1 MRVTAL
7 TPTIG
12 KVKDDIDRVFDRFF
26 APGFLGEPME
36 PWYPLE
42 KAELGAFVPALDLI
56 ETPKEYVV
64 RCEVPGIHKE
74 NVDLNLTGNML
85 KITGRREEAHE
96 GAGETYLWKEREVG
110 KFVRTLRLPTAVEEG
125 KVEATYQDG
134 ILTVKLPKVAA
145 AVPNK
150 ILIK

>member
-1 MRVTAL
+1 MRVAAL

-26 APGFLGEPME
+26 GAQFPGELMAPWFPPERTD
-36 PWYPLE
+36 
-42 KAELGAFVPALDLI
+42 LGAFVPALDLI
-56 ETPKEYVV
+56 ETPKEYVA

-74 NVDLNLTGNML
+74 NVDINLTGNML
-85 KITGRREEAHE
+85 KITGRRDEAHE
-96 GAGETYLWKEREVG
+96 GAGETYLWKEREAG

>member
-1 MRVTAL
+1 MRVATF

-12 KVKDDIDRVFDRFF
+12 KVKDDIDRAFDRFF
-26 APGFLGEPME
+26 TAPLFGEPMA
-36 PWYPLE
+36 PWYPPE
-42 KAELGAFVPALDLI
+42 KAEFGAFVPALDMI

-64 RCEVPGIHKE
+64 RVEVPGIHKE
-74 NVDLNLTGNML
+74 NLDINLTGNML
-85 KITGRREEAHE
+85 KVTGRRDEVHE
-96 GAGETYLWKEREVG
+96 GAGETYLWKEREAG
-110 KFVRTLRLPTAVEEG
+110 KFVRTLRLPTLVEEG

-150 ILIK
+150 VLIK

>member
-26 APGFLGEPME
+26 GAPFLGEPMA
-36 PWYPLE
+36 PWFLPE
-42 KAELGAFVPALDLI
+42 KADLGAFVPALDLI
-56 ETPKEYVV
+56 ETPKDYVV

-74 NVDLNLTGNML
+74 NVDINLTGNML
-85 KITGRREEAHE
+85 KITGRREEAYE
-96 GAGETYLWKEREVG
+96 GAGETYLWKEREAG
-110 KFVRTLRLPTAVEEG
+110 RFVRTLRLPTAVEEG

-145 AVPNK
+145 AVPSK